1 MNQIGQTRF
10 HQYPNINRNSHSLL
24 INTSNSHQ
32 PGLLATPAQNFTYK
46 SNSKPTK
53 SLRNKEL
60 NERRAKGLCFWCDEK
75 FVTGHRCKNKKLY
88 SL

>member
-10 HQYPNINRNSHSLL
+10 HQYPIINRNSSSVL

-32 PGLLATPAQNFTYK
+32 PGLLATRARNFTY
-46 SNSKPTK
+46 K

-75 FVTGHRCKNKKLY
+75 FVTGHRCKNKRLY